1 MQISVIAPVHN
12 CPELAADYARV
23 VKGCDEVIIVDNA
36 SDSVS
41 ADVWQTIATHCIRNE
56 TNLHYMGGCNQ
67 GYMYTHATSDIIIF
81 ANNDIR
87 GPEGSMK
94 AWASQ
99 IRAGALYGAALGTFQ
114 APGQPI
120 VYIDGWII
128 GAMRETWAQ
137 LLIDE
142 GNAIPGPFDTS
153 IFQGE
158 YANDLDLSWRASR
171 LGIPLRLIRTPIE
184 HLSNY
189 TAKRTL
195 GAYDYA
201 DANRA
206 AFVKR
211 VQEARNA

>member
-1 MQISVIAPVHN
+1 MISVITPVHN
-12 CPELAADYARV
+12 CPELAKDYQAV
-23 VKGCDEVIIVDNA
+23 VSGCDEIIIVDNA

-41 ADVWQTIATHCIRNE
+41 ADVWQTIATHYIRNE

-67 GYMYTHATSDIIIF
+67 GYAASSGDVIIF

-87 GPEGSMK
+87 GPQASMK

-99 IRAGALYGAALGTFQ
+99 IRPGALYGAALGVFQ

-120 VYIDGWII
+120 AYIDGWII
-128 GAMRETWAQ
+128 GATKETWVRLGDA
-137 LLIDE
+137 
-142 GNAIPGPFDTS
+142 PFDTT

-171 LGIPLRLIRTPIE
+171 LGIPLRLARTPIE

-189 TAKRTL
+189 TSKRTP
-195 GAYDYA
+195 GAYEHA

-206 AFVKR
+206 AFIKR
-211 VQEARNA
+211 VQEARDA